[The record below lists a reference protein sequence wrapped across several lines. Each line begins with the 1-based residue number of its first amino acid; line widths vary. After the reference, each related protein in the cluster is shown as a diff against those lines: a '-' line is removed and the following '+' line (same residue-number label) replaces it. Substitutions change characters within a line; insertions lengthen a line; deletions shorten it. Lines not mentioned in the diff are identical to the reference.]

1 MEVPGRQRDHAR
13 VHGWWIRHHVA
24 APQFVRI
31 PTTEITITCARLSKL
46 APGTPAIEDARMFDW
61 NYWLEIFTTR
71 ASQLTMRRPGR
82 DDWISDE
89 ECSLIAGSI
98 ATFQLGEQSE
108 GRTLLRFSEKFAA
121 RHGVPALPAVTALF
135 IKEEQSHAAQLKEF
149 MLANGIP
156 LKKKSW
162 TDSIFR
168 VLRKL
173 AGFEAAVT
181 VLVTAEMIGFVYY
194 RALARATESRCLKAI
209 CRAMC
214 ADESVHLRY
223 ETQLLMTLR
232 GGRGPLMRRIVE
244 RAHRVLLTASAL
256 IVYFDHRRVLKH
268 VGYDPQTFVRDCRAV
283 YRMVMHNRMYRP
295 RARDTASG
303 PASRECGLAANDM

>member
-1 MEVPGRQRDHAR
+1 
-13 VHGWWIRHHVA
+13 
-24 APQFVRI
+24 
-31 PTTEITITCARLSKL
+31 
-46 APGTPAIEDARMFDW
+46 MFDW

-71 ASQLTMRRPGR
+71 AAQLTIRQPTR
-82 DDWISDE
+82 DDWLDDV
-89 ECSLIAGSI
+89 ECDRIAGSI

-108 GRTLLRFSEKFAA
+108 GRTLLRFAEKFAA
-121 RHGVPALPAVTALF
+121 QRDIPALPAVTALF
-135 IKEEQSHAAQLKEF
+135 IKEEQHHAAQLKEF

-209 CRAMC
+209 CRGMC

-232 GGRGPLMRRIVE
+232 SERGPLLRRLVE
-244 RAHRVLLTASAL
+244 KAHRILLTVSAL

-268 VGYDPQTFVRDCRAV
+268 VGYDPRGFIRDCRAV

-295 RARDTASG
+295 RTRDTAG
-303 PASRECGLAANDM
+303 NVTA

>member
-1 MEVPGRQRDHAR
+1 
-13 VHGWWIRHHVA
+13 
-24 APQFVRI
+24 
-31 PTTEITITCARLSKL
+31 
-46 APGTPAIEDARMFDW
+46 MFDW
-61 NYWLEIFTTR
+61 NYWLEIFTAR
-71 ASQLTMRRPGR
+71 AAQLTVRHPER
-82 DDWISDE
+82 DDWLNDV
-89 ECSLIAGSI
+89 ECRRIAGSI

-121 RHGVPALPAVTALF
+121 GHDIPALPAVTALF
-135 IKEEQSHAAQLKEF
+135 IKEEQHHAAQLKEF

-209 CRAMC
+209 CRGMC

-232 GGRGPLMRRIVE
+232 GERGPLLRRLVE
-244 RAHRVLLTASAL
+244 RGHRVLLTCSAL

-268 VGYDPQTFVRDCRAV
+268 VGYDPNSFVRDCRAV
-283 YRMVMHNRMYRP
+283 YRMVMHNRSYRP
-295 RARDTASG
+295 RARDTAG
-303 PASRECGLAANDM
+303 NPAA

>member
-1 MEVPGRQRDHAR
+1 
-13 VHGWWIRHHVA
+13 
-24 APQFVRI
+24 
-31 PTTEITITCARLSKL
+31 
-46 APGTPAIEDARMFDW
+46 MFDW

-71 ASQLTMRRPGR
+71 APQLAILRPER
-82 DDWISDE
+82 DDWLSDE
-89 ECSLIAGSI
+89 ECHRIAGSL

-135 IKEEQSHAAQLKEF
+135 IREEQHHAAQLREF
-149 MLANGIP
+149 MHANGIR
-156 LKKKSW
+156 LKKRSW

-194 RALARATESRCLKAI
+194 RALARATGSRCLKAI
-209 CRAMC
+209 CRGMC
-214 ADESVHLRY
+214 ADESLHLRY

-232 GGRGPLMRRIVE
+232 GTRGPLPRRLVE
-244 RAHRVLLTASAL
+244 RAHRILLTVSAL
-256 IVYFDHRRVLKH
+256 IVYYDHRRVLRH
-268 VGYDPQTFVRDCRAV
+268 VGYQPRGFVRDCRAA
-283 YRMVMHNRMYRP
+283 YRMVMHSRGYRP
-295 RARDTASG
+295 RARDTAG
-303 PASRECGLAANDM
+303 NAAA

>member
-1 MEVPGRQRDHAR
+1 
-13 VHGWWIRHHVA
+13 
-24 APQFVRI
+24 
-31 PTTEITITCARLSKL
+31 
-46 APGTPAIEDARMFDW
+46 MFDW

-71 ASQLTMRRPGR
+71 AAQLSIRHPER
-82 DDWISDE
+82 DDWLSDE
-89 ECSLIAGSI
+89 DCRRIAGSI

-121 RHGVPALPAVTALF
+121 RNNIPALPAVTALF
-135 IKEEQSHAAQLKEF
+135 IKEEQHHAAQLKEF

-156 LKKKSW
+156 LKNKSW

-209 CRAMC
+209 CRGMC

-232 GGRGPLMRRIVE
+232 GERNPLLRRLVE
-244 RAHRVLLTASAL
+244 RGHRVLLTCSAL

-268 VGYDPQTFVRDCRAV
+268 VGYDPNSFVRDCRAV
-283 YRMVMHNRMYRP
+283 YRMVMHKRSYRP
-295 RARDTASG
+295 RARDTAG
-303 PASRECGLAANDM
+303 NPAA

>member
-1 MEVPGRQRDHAR
+1 
-13 VHGWWIRHHVA
+13 
-24 APQFVRI
+24 
-31 PTTEITITCARLSKL
+31 
-46 APGTPAIEDARMFDW
+46 MFDW

-71 ASQLTMRRPGR
+71 AAQLSFRIPER
-82 DDWISDE
+82 DDWLSDE
-89 ECSLIAGSI
+89 ECHRIADSI

-121 RHGVPALPAVTALF
+121 RRNIPALPAVTALF
-135 IKEEQSHAAQLKEF
+135 IKEEQHHAAQLKEF

-209 CRAMC
+209 CRGMC

-223 ETQLLMTLR
+223 ETQLLLTLR
-232 GGRGPLMRRIVE
+232 GERGPLLRRIVE
-244 RAHRVLLTASAL
+244 RAHRVLLTCSAL
-256 IVYFDHRRVLKH
+256 IVFYDHHRVLKH
-268 VGYDPQTFVRDCRAV
+268 VGYNPGSFVRDCRAV
-283 YRMVMHNRMYRP
+283 YRMVMHNRIYRP
-295 RARDTASG
+295 RARDIAGNTA
-303 PASRECGLAANDM
+303 A